1 MEDKRVR
8 DLSLIVLVVLG
19 VASVASAYLG
29 TGATAKFLLAFYPLI
44 VVLIGVAFLKQGS
57 LNMAFVGWGLAIV
70 LAVSNFGNTPFDTG
84 ISSIVGIL
92 KSFGIAFTVAATM
105 LLIYIMQEVGA
116 LKTISTVIKKQVAG
130 SELQALYVGV
140 GFGSFLS
147 ALGVVTP
154 ALFPPLL
161 MAMGFSQL
169 AAISVA
175 VLGYDPTTSF
185 SLLGI
190 PITLPSQ
197 LFGLNAIEFAFK
209 IAIFLPIISTG
220 FAFAILWL
228 VGGRKSMRKGLIP
241 GLICGLSL
249 AGACLVSAG
258 LDFTLGNEL
267 IPLRII
273 GVIAGLFTM
282 LTLTVYGR
290 MSHVKN
296 TDTTS
301 SGENV
306 ERSEA
311 WRSFSPLV
319 ILTILA
325 AIVSIPAIG
334 TMLSNSPGTLEV
346 IAVGTQKVDLDI
358 LSQIYTWIF
367 IATLIS
373 LSTLKPTYNQL
384 RNGVNLWLKRTPAPV
399 LTFMVYFAVS
409 FVMSGSTMN
418 QVLGDT
424 LAIIFGSAYIYVS
437 SSLGFLGAIVGGS
450 ETTSNVLFYKI
461 QKTASD
467 TIGLSPTQF
476 TTLYGGHAVAG
487 GVASSVTPSKIN
499 NAVATV
505 AAGKETESII
515 MRKHLVV
522 ALLLTVVSCLLGGL
536 LITLGL

>member
-1 MEDKRVR
+1 LGEKRGR
-8 DLSLIVLVVLG
+8 DISLIVLLVLG

-70 LAVSNFGNTPFDTG
+70 LAVSNFGNTPFDVG
-84 ISSIVGIL
+84 VSSIVGML

-105 LLIYIMQEVGA
+105 LLIYIMQEAGA
-116 LKTISTVIKKQVAG
+116 LKTISTVIKGQVAG
-130 SELQALYVGV
+130 SELQALYIGV

-197 LFGLNAIEFAFK
+197 LFGLKAIEFAFK
-209 IAIFLPIISTG
+209 IAVFLPIISTG

-228 VGGRKSMRKGLIP
+228 VGGRKSMSKGLVP
-241 GLICGLSL
+241 GFICGLSL
-249 AGACLVSAG
+249 AGGCVFCAG
-258 LDFTLGNEL
+258 LDYALGFEL

-282 LTLTVYGR
+282 LALTIYGR
-290 MSHVKN
+290 MSHRKDL
-296 TDTTS
+296 DTT

-306 ERSEA
+306 ECSEV

-334 TMLSNSPGTLEV
+334 TMLSNAPGALEV
-346 IAVGTQKVDLDI
+346 IAVGAQKVDLDV
-358 LSQIYTWIF
+358 LSQIYMWILV
-367 IATLIS
+367 ATIIS
-373 LSTLKPTYNQL
+373 LATLKPTRSQL
-384 RNGVNLWLKRTPAPV
+384 RSGFKLWVKRTPAPV
-399 LTFMVYFAVS
+399 LTFMIYFAVS
-409 FVMSGSTMN
+409 FVMSGSAMN

-424 LAIIFGSAYIYVS
+424 LAIVFGGAYIYVS

-467 TIGLSPTQF
+467 TIGLSANKF
-476 TTLYGGHAVAG
+476 MTLYGGHAVAG

-522 ALLLTVVSCLLGGL
+522 AMLLTVVTCLLGGL
-536 LITLGL
+536 LIGLGI